1 MILITRYNEAL
12 KNLFVVDDRIS
23 KVSNLFN
30 TNPYRLINKESF
42 DKNIIQILQC
52 SILIYNL
59 YLQFSGGSEFNRFR
73 ELQETLMRASAKGD
87 PDTTSILTEIQ
98 QITNQLLESQKK
110 PTITSNSG
118 DEPSS
123 TTTSFLNSSEPMQS
137 NVAVNEFFLFFCR

>member
-1 MILITRYNEAL
+1 LNSSY
-12 KNLFVVDDRIS
+12 
-23 KVSNLFN
+23 
-30 TNPYRLINKESF
+30 Y
-42 DKNIIQILQC
+42 
-52 SILIYNL
+52 L
-59 YLQFSGGSEFNRFR
+59 YSQFSGGTEFNRFR

-110 PTITSNSG
+110 STITSNSG

-137 NVAVNEFFLFFCR
+137 NVAVNESFLLLSIK